1 MVVVQCVAPPPPY
14 PDGVIVL
21 WRPGSI
27 VTVTQGDGVELAL
40 VQVACGA
47 VAALG
52 PQGLGGLQ
60 NVLKT
65 ETGRGERERE

>member
-1 MVVVQCVAPPPPY
+1 MAPPY

-21 WRPGSI
+21 GRPGSI

-47 VAALG
+47 TAALG
-52 PQGLGGLQ
+52 PHRLGGLQ

-65 ETGRGERERE
+65 VTGRGKRVRE